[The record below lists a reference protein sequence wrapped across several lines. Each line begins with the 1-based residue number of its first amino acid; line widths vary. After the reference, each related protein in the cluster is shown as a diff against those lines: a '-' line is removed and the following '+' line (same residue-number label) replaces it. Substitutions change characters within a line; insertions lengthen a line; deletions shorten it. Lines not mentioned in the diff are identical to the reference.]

1 MKSCHKEEEEEEEEE
16 KEEGGGVWGGLK
28 LKYYIKV
35 SIPKITKILK
45 SLNQQIYIYTHTE

>member
-1 MKSCHKEEEEEEEEE
+1 MKSCHKEEEEEEG
-16 KEEGGGVWGGLK
+16 GGGVWGGFK